1 MLDSNFLTGVVDWF
15 DWRYQ
20 NGYIVQED
28 GTRFFFT
35 LKGGRLPELIVKGK
49 QKLARLNKPE
59 MYPKKSLN
67 GKEILF
73 VISPGPKGPLTGI
86 SLSNIFFKILTS
98 VRTSTIHNIFDGTSN
113 D

>member
-1 MLDSNFLTGVVDWF
+1 MKAVLDANFLTGVVDCF

-20 NGYIVQED
+20 NGYIIQKD
-28 GTRFFFT
+28 GTRIFFT
-35 LKGGRLPELIVKGK
+35 LKGGRLPELIIKGK

-73 VISPGPKGPLTGI
+73 VISPGPKGPFARIWMLKEDYDPI
-86 SLSNIFFKILTS
+86 KEKAAKL
-98 VRTSTIHNIFDGTSN
+98 
-113 D
+113 